1 MRHMPQLPVCSYA
14 PAVTIFITDL
24 VTACCNILQLFI
36 YLRPSYCNDTLILA
50 IFVSMDLAHINFSD
64 FTKNYSLFKQ

>member
-1 MRHMPQLPVCSYA
+1 MLLQSQWLAIIGKISLHQLASLSTKGKLPV
-14 PAVTIFITDL
+14 
-24 VTACCNILQLFI
+24 
-36 YLRPSYCNDTLILA
+36 YLRPSYFNDTLILV

>member
-1 MRHMPQLPVCSYA
+1 MKTQD
-14 PAVTIFITDL
+14 DL
-24 VTACCNILQLFI
+24 EELESEEATVGVDKPHKRSRKAS
-36 YLRPSYCNDTLILA
+36 YLRPSYFNDTLILA

>member
-1 MRHMPQLPVCSYA
+1 MSDFLDSYCHH
-14 PAVTIFITDL
+14 VTIAIYNYIAHL
-24 VTACCNILQLFI
+24 CKLYVLLPCIL
-36 YLRPSYCNDTLILA
+36 YLRPSYFNDTLILA

>member
-1 MRHMPQLPVCSYA
+1 MCK
-14 PAVTIFITDL
+14 ITDISITDML
-24 VTACCNILQLFI
+24 AKKITNFDIIPTAT
-36 YLRPSYCNDTLILA
+36 YLRPSCFNDTLILA